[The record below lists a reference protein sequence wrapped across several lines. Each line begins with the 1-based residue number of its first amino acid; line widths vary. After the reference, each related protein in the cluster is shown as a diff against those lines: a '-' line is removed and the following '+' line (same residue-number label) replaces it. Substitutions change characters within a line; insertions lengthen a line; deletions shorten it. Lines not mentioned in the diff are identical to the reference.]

1 VKIRSISVI
10 SDKVYPSRL
19 RAFLSLI

>member
-1 VKIRSISVI
+1 VKIRFISVI